1 MGLCMSSGSAVA
13 AAARAKGQPASTA
26 MVLLPTG
33 ELREYPRP
41 ATAGQALED
50 SVAGDASW
58 FLCDADEMGFEGPVA
73 AVAVAEEL
81 RPGQI
86 YFVLPAEARRNGL
99 QREDLAALAVRAS
112 VALVNKANAGGGRR
126 RRAGSVAPLI
136 FAPPQEVVETIAY
149 KNVPALAA
157 KRRPVARA
165 KSAGR
170 MQPRFAPD
178 LTAIPECE

>member
-1 MGLCMSSGSAVA
+1 MSSGSAE

-41 ATAGQALED
+41 PTAGQALD
-50 SVAGDASW
+50 DMVDADAGW
-58 FLCDADEMGFEGPVA
+58 FLCDADEMTFEGPVA
-73 AVAVAEEL
+73 AVAGDDEL

-99 QREDLAALAVRAS
+99 RSEDVAALAVRAS
-112 VALVNKANAGGGRR
+112 AALVKKASTGRGRR
-126 RRAGSVAPLI
+126 RRPGSVAPLV
-136 FAPPQEVVETIAY
+136 FAAPPQEVEETVAY
-149 KNVPALAA
+149 KTVPTLAA
-157 KRRPVARA
+157 KRRPVKRA

-178 LTAIPECE
+178 LTSIPECE